1 MMKRNMK
8 KVALFVA
15 VVMGLSMSLGIGAF
29 AVESHNK
36 HYYYD
41 LNTRFAVT
49 TQTIDGP
56 ISAPTSNFTYTPRN
70 ILKSYASIK
79 SEIYVGSKYGYA
91 AATIYVNGRALPE
104 TVGNTKTWNNWYK
117 TPLLKTGAVDK
128 NDVDR
133 LEFYTDYRS
142 AVNTITEKW
151 YYTVDHSV

>member
-1 MMKRNMK
+1 MMKRNVK
-8 KVALFVA
+8 RIALFVA
-15 VVMGLSMSLGIGAF
+15 VVMCLSVFLGIGVF

-36 HYYYD
+36 HYDYD
-41 LNTRFAVT
+41 LNTRFAIT
-49 TQTIDGP
+49 TQTTDG
-56 ISAPTSNFTYTPRN
+56 IIFAPCSEYTYTPRN

-91 AATIYVNGRALPE
+91 AVTIYVNGRALPE
-104 TVGNTKTWNNWYK
+104 TVGNTKTWNGWYK
-117 TPLLKTGAVDK
+117 TPLLKTGAVNK

-151 YYTVDHSV
+151 YYTVDHSF

>member
-1 MMKRNMK
+1 MKQNMK
-8 KVALFVA
+8 KGTFFLVVA
-15 VVMGLSMSLGIGAF
+15 MSLVMSMGIGAF
-29 AVESHNK
+29 AVESHNR
-36 HYYYD
+36 HYDYD
-41 LNTRFAVT
+41 LNTRFAIT
-49 TQTIDGP
+49 TQTTDGP
-56 ISAPTSNFTYTPRN
+56 IWAPTSVFTYTPRN
-70 ILKSYASIK
+70 VLKSYASIK

-104 TVGNTKTWNNWYK
+104 TVGSTKTWNNWYK
-117 TPLLKTGAVDK
+117 TPLLKTGAVNK